1 MEYRFRTRDQ
11 ADLQPR
17 GQPTSDTLQCLT
29 CCRCGNR
36 RRVDAATFQL
46 FNAENWQRAV
56 IEQQLEQFHRDNPT
70 AQEAATAVILKHLDD
85 HPAEALQLEA
95 TFRQAFAWPAWLCR

>member
-1 MEYRFRTRDQ
+1 MCAGVGCR
-11 ADLQPR
+11 
-17 GQPTSDTLQCLT
+17 LT

-56 IEQQLEQFHRDNPT
+56 IEQQLAEFHRDNPT
-70 AQEAATAVILKHLDD
+70 AQEAATAATTVSDTHSDTDANNIMTKEGADIAKILLNDENGLLLKNMGLRKPDV
-85 HPAEALQLEA
+85 LL
-95 TFRQAFAWPAWLCR
+95 